1 MNIVT
6 EQKQMPERLFLGSGF
21 GFGDAGADAG
31 LITLAAGTLL
41 RLGVLLAH
49 CFFPSFFVE
58 MPAENNAVPA
68 GIPQVLLLLFFFYF

>member
-1 MNIVT
+1 MPGVDKMPKRCSFLRIQEMNIVT

-49 CFFPSFFVE
+49 CFFPSF
-58 MPAENNAVPA
+58 
-68 GIPQVLLLLFFFYF
+68 LWR